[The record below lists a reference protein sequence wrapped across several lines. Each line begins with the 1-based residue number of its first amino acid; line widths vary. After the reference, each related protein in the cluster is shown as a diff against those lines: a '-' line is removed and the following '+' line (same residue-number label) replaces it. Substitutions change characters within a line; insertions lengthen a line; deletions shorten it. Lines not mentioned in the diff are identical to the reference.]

1 MRTEAAGLFVPNV
14 LNSQLSNLL
23 FSARSRM
30 LEVRINFRN
39 KYGGKVSCEMGCVED
54 DSQQHLLTCN
64 KLEENE
70 IFNSGEEIIQ
80 EEVAALLGKKRKK
93 RNRY

>member
-1 MRTEAAGLFVPNV
+1 
-14 LNSQLSNLL
+14 
-23 FSARSRM
+23 M

-39 KYGGKVSCEMGCVED
+39 RYGGKVSYEMGCVED

-70 IFNSGEEIIQ
+70 ISNSGEEIKY
-80 EEVAALLGKKRKK
+80 EHLFMLHPGGRAA
-93 RNRY
+93 

>member
-1 MRTEAAGLFVPNV
+1 
-14 LNSQLSNLL
+14 
-23 FSARSRM
+23 M

-39 KYGGKVSCEMGCVED
+39 KYGGKVSCEMGCVEE

-70 IFNSGEEIIQ
+70 ISNSGEEIKYEHLCSIQ
-80 EEVAALLGKKRKK
+80 VEEQPKVAALLEKKLKKRKQILNNNVD
-93 RNRY
+93 RW